1 MNSFKIYLKKF
12 YQFPTYRFTN
22 LKIDTLQVISF
33 ITAAIVIIPLVVI
46 IYSFFTPA
54 DTIWKHLY
62 ETVLADIIINT
73 LLLVFGVGFSSLIVG
88 VSLAWLTTMYQFPGR
103 KIFEWTLM
111 LPLAMPVYVIAFVSI
126 GLLEYTGPIQ
136 TTLRNYLGGELFYFP
151 AIRSTGGVIIVM
163 TLALYPYVY
172 LLSRNAFAT
181 QGKKSIEVAQS
192 LGYTRMKAF
201 FKSSIPMA
209 RPWIAGGV
217 LLVMM
222 ETLAD
227 FGAVSIFNYNTLTT
241 EIYKTWF
248 SLFSLTAASQL
259 ASVLII
265 IVFIFIIIEQRTRFS
280 MRFHQPGKQNLST
293 DKIKLTGLKALS
305 AFSFCFFV
313 LLIAFIIPVTQLFI
327 WGLSNIS
334 YDLDIRYLN
343 LLKNS
348 LLLGV
353 IAAAITTI
361 VGILLSY
368 GSRFHKNF
376 INFISVRISTLGYAL
391 PGAVLAVGIFIP
403 FAWLDNKVISLL
415 NNTFNI
421 NSGLIFNG
429 TLFTVITAYIIRF
442 LAVAYSSVDSAFQR
456 IAVSIDESVRSMGL
470 SKIILLKK
478 IHLPLIKNGIFTAL
492 ILVFVDVMKEMPI
505 TLMTRP
511 FGWDTLAVR
520 IFELTSEG
528 EWQKAALPAIAIV
541 IAGLIPIKLLM
552 KHSDKNYTT

>member
-1 MNSFKIYLKKF
+1 MNSFKLYLRRFYKF
-12 YQFPTYRFTN
+12 PVYQSSSVKFD
-22 LKIDTLQVISF
+22 ILQFVTIL
-33 ITAAIVIIPLVVI
+33 TAIMVIIPIAVI
-46 IYSFFTPA
+46 LFSVFTPT
-54 DTIWKHLY
+54 DTIWQHLY
-62 ETVLADIIINT
+62 ETVLVDLLINT
-73 LLLVFGVGFSSLIVG
+73 LLLLLGVGSGSLIIG

-136 TTLRNYLGGELFYFP
+136 TNLRNIFDGELTYFP
-151 AIRSTGGVIIVM
+151 AIRSTGGIIIVM

-181 QGKKSIEVAQS
+181 QGKKSLEVAQS

-201 FKSSIPMA
+201 FKSAIPMA

-241 EIYKTWF
+241 EIYKAWF
-248 SLFSLTAASQL
+248 SLFSLPAASQL
-259 ASVLII
+259 ASILVI
-265 IVFIFIIIEQRTRFS
+265 IVFVFIVIEQRTRMR
-280 MRFHQPGKQNLST
+280 MRFHQTGKINT
-293 DKIKLTGLKALS
+293 EKERIKLYGLKAYT
-305 AFSFCFFV
+305 AFIFCMV
-313 LLIAFIIPVTQLFI
+313 ILLLAFIIPIIQLFV
-327 WGLSNIS
+327 WGIEVIKI
-334 YDLDIRYLN
+334 DFDFRYFN

-348 LLLGV
+348 LLLGA
-353 IAAAITTI
+353 IAAILTTI
-361 VGILLSY
+361 IGIVLSY
-368 GSRFHKNF
+368 GGRFHKNF
-376 INFISVRISTLGYAL
+376 LNFISVRISTLGYAL

-403 FAWLDNKVISLL
+403 FAWLDNKIIYFMDTTL
-415 NNTFNI
+415 NI
-421 NSGLIFNG
+421 NTGLIFNG
-429 TLFTVITAYIIRF
+429 TIFTVIAAYIIRF
-442 LAVAYSSVDSAFQR
+442 LAVAYSSVDSSFQR
-456 IAVSIDESVRSMGL
+456 VSFSIDEAVRSMGL
-470 SKIILLKK
+470 KKRILLKK

-528 EWQKAALPAIAIV
+528 EWQRAALPAIAIV
-541 IAGLIPIKLLM
+541 FAGLIPIKLLM
-552 KHSDKNYTT
+552 KHSEQHYSS